1 MPPPPAPTPVH
12 ACHDAS
18 AVVVAAALRMSR
30 DDDDVAAVARL
41 FEADYDCC
49 GGRVAS
55 MASSP
60 ARFAVVTT
68 AASAALQQRLGGRV
82 ALMA

>member
-12 ACHDAS
+12 ARHDAS
-18 AVVVAAALRMSR
+18 AVVAAALRMSR